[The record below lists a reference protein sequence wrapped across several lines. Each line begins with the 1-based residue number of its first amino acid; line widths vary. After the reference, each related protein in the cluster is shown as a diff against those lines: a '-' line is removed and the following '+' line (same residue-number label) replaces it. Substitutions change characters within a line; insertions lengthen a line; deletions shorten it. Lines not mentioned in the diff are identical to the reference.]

1 MSTFSVAG
9 MTSQFQRGSSSRMQ
23 HGSSVVGRGILP
35 LPLNAG
41 RSRVIFQRGSYK
53 CSSNNGSVDGN
64 NTVKVQRTYSKTY
77 DLPDSEDGYGLWDK
91 ITTDEIEEWNNGPET
106 PLLDTIKSPLG
117 LKNYSMPELRA
128 LCKELRADIIH
139 TVSQTGGHLGSS
151 LGVAELTVALHY
163 VFNCPYDKIIWDV
176 GHQAYGHKILTGRRA
191 QMPTIRQYK
200 GLSGFTKRSESE
212 YDAFGAGHSSTSIS
226 AALGMAVGRDFK
238 NQNNHAIAVIG
249 DGAITGGMAYEALN
263 HAGFMKTDKMI
274 VILNDNK
281 QVSLPTQYNAGDQ
294 KPVGALAATLAEIQA
309 DPNLREIRETIKNF
323 AEQMPAPIRDFAK
336 AVDDV
341 GHDIL
346 SQNSG
351 AKLFKDL
358 KLWYIGPVDGHDVGL
373 LVKVLQ
379 DVKKRPDMGPVLIHI
394 LTEKGRGYEPAET
407 SMDRMHGVGKYDTK
421 TGKALPSTSKSK
433 SYTNVYADSLAA
445 EAALDPKILAVH
457 AAMGGGTGMNRFE
470 KRFASR
476 TFDVGIA
483 EQHAVTFAAG
493 LASEGLKPFCA
504 IYSTFLQRAF
514 DQIIHDVALQNLP
527 VRFAIDRGGLV
538 GADGATHGGFADVT
552 YMACVPNMVVMAPS
566 NEAELCHAV
575 ATAAAYNDGPSCFRF
590 PRGDGIG
597 VDMEAEGVDP
607 KSFKGQPWEI
617 GKGVIRRLGK
627 HAALLGYGTM
637 VNDCLAAAEELA
649 KKGID
654 VAVMDMRFC
663 KPLDTQLVEQAAKNY
678 PIVITVE
685 ENAIGGFGSHVCQ
698 PSGEDWSSGY
708 GGEVPFHDPAG

>member
-1 MSTFSVAG
+1 ME
-9 MTSQFQRGSSSRMQ
+9 
-23 HGSSVVGRGILP
+23 LP
-35 LPLNAG
+35 A
-41 RSRVIFQRGSYK
+41 V
-53 CSSNNGSVDGN
+53 
-64 NTVKVQRTYSKTY
+64 
-77 DLPDSEDGYGLWDK
+77 EDGYGLWDK
-91 ITTDEIEEWNNGPET
+91 VSTDEIEEWEDGPET
-106 PLLDTIKSPLG
+106 PLLDTVTYPIHM
-117 LKNYSMPELRA
+117 KNFSLPQLRA

-176 GHQAYGHKILTGRRA
+176 GHQAYGHKVLTGRRSR
-191 QMPTIRQYK
+191 MSTIRQYK
-200 GLSGFTKRSESE
+200 GLSGFTKRTESD

-238 NQNNHAIAVIG
+238 NQNNHTIAVIG

-274 VILNDNK
+274 VVLNDNK
-281 QVSLPTQYNAGDQ
+281 QVSLPTQYNAGGQ
-294 KPVGALAATLAEIQA
+294 KPVGALAATLAEIQSNP
-309 DPNLREIRETIKNF
+309 DLRDVREAVKTF
-323 AEQMPAPIRDFAK
+323 AESLPGPFRDFTK

-341 GHDIL
+341 GHDLI

-373 LVKVLQ
+373 LVKILQ

-394 LTEKGRGYEPAET
+394 LTEKGRGYDPAEQ

-421 TGKALPSTSKSK
+421 TGKALPITSKSK
-433 SYTNVYADSLAA
+433 SYTNVFADSLTA
-445 EAALDPKILAVH
+445 EAELDPRILGVH

-470 KRFASR
+470 KRFPER

-514 DQIIHDVALQNLP
+514 DQVVHDVALQHLP

-552 YMACVPNMVVMAPS
+552 FMACVPNMVVMAPS

-575 ATAAAYNDGPSCFRF
+575 ATAAAYDDGPSCFRF
-590 PRGDGIG
+590 PRGEGLG
-597 VDMEAEGVDP
+597 VDLAAAGVAP
-607 KSFKGQPWEI
+607 NLKGSPWEL
-617 GKGVIRRLGK
+617 GKGIIRREGK
-627 HAALLGYGTM
+627 DVAFLGYGTM
-637 VNDCLAAAEELA
+637 VNDCLAAAELLHQ
-649 KKGID
+649 KGIE
-654 VAVMDMRFC
+654 ASVMDMRFC
-663 KPLDTQLVEQAAKNY
+663 KPLDKALVELAAKNH
-678 PIVITVE
+678 PIVISVE
-685 ENAIGGFGSHVCQ
+685 ENAIGGFGSHVLNHLVKTGLLDTKMKFRAMVLPDRYIDHGTQ
-698 PSGEDWSSGY
+698 KQQLEEAGLNATTIVAKVESLLPRSSYSTNGVHL
-708 GGEVPFHDPAG
+708 G